1 MDADLQE
8 MTLWPQLR
16 RPLVRQLRMEVAL
29 IVGFASLCI
38 VPDTPVDPF
47 EDELACARSDEDE
60 ACEQMVNCLNGDAKL
75 GRTV

>member
-1 MDADLQE
+1 
-8 MTLWPQLR
+8 LR
-16 RPLVRQLRMEVAL
+16 IEAAL

-47 EDELACARSDEDE
+47 EDELACARPDEDE

-75 GRTV
+75 GRAV